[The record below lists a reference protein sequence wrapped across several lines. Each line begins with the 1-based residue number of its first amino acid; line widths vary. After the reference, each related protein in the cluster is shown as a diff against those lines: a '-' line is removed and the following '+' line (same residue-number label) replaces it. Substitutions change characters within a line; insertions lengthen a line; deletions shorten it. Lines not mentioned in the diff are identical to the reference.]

1 MPKPII
7 HDGTEQREMTDEEYA
22 AYLELDAA
30 IKANAQLQADHDA
43 SKAAVLKKLGLTAD
57 ELKSL
62 LG

>member
-22 AYLELDAA
+22 SYLELNAA
-30 IKANAQLQADHDA
+30 IKAKEELQAEQDA
-43 SKAAVLKKLGLTAD
+43 SKAAVLKKLGLNAE